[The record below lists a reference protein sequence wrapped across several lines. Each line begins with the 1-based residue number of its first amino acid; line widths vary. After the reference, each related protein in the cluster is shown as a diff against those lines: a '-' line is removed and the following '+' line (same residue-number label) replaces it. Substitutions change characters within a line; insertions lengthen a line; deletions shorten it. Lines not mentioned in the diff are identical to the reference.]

1 MNEPVDHPV
10 WSEERIESLLRD
22 FFRKEMPAELREL
35 RDAPATPSS
44 RDQTRPGRRAGL
56 AGLVTAATAVAAV
69 WIALAL
75 QSPIDDEHPGN
86 RPNSNSRAAVF
97 EDSQE
102 GDVPLEQLERPGVR
116 QPVELRSRGGIEH
129 VGATPGLEI
138 EYPEWEADIRI
149 YGTEEQQKGKAGDRD

>member
-10 WSEERIESLLRD
+10 WSDERVESLLRE
-22 FFRKEMPAELREL
+22 FFRNEMPAELREL

-69 WIALAL
+69 WIGLAL
-75 QSPIDDEHPGN
+75 QSPIGHERRGN
-86 RPNSNSRAAVF
+86 RPNSNSRAAVV
-97 EDSQE
+97 EDSE
-102 GDVPLEQLERPGVR
+102 ESAVPLDQLERPGVR

-129 VGATPGLEI
+129 VGAAPGLEI

-149 YGTEEQQKGKAGDRD
+149 YGTEEQQKAKPADPN